1 MPRTTP
7 VRRRTQDAPCDPDR
21 PPMTP
26 ERKGWL
32 AHWKEQAVGKL
43 PTFAPVQAK
52 VALRHEVERALAPYG
67 PEDAAAEL
75 TDIVTALV
83 ADVTTRLATERT
95 DQERADRREQ
105 LLRSIDLLVDDG
117 LPVAVVGAPHSLQR
131 RAVLAG
137 LRRQIHDTLAEEF
150 TGEESLEYLMERVGE
165 EFAQWV
171 LQQNPRLDRRT
182 VLKQFAPWLLT
193 AAVGW
198 SPELKAAARNAARV
212 LRDRFTP
219 YKPVVSG
226 LARST
231 FHRLEQWVI
240 EEAKLAQARK
250 EQKAQD
256 AHTKVDPQKE
266 KAS

>member
-1 MPRTTP
+1 
-7 VRRRTQDAPCDPDR
+7 
-21 PPMTP
+21 MTP

-52 VALRHEVERALAPYG
+52 VALRHEVERALATYG

-105 LLRSIDLLVDDG
+105 LLSSITLLVDDG
-117 LPVAVVGAPHSLQR
+117 LLRGLPVALVGAPHSVQR
-131 RAVLAG
+131 RAVLAT
-137 LRRQIHDTLAEEF
+137 LRRSIHDALAAEF

-165 EFAQWV
+165 EFVKWV
-171 LQQNPRLDRRT
+171 VQQNPRLDRRN
-182 VLKQFAPWLLT
+182 VLKQFAPWLLTAVVGGT

-198 SPELKAAARNAARV
+198 SPELKAAARKAAQV
-212 LRDRFTP
+212 LRDRLTP
-219 YKPVVSG
+219 YKPVVRC

-231 FHRLEQWVI
+231 VHILEQWI
-240 EEAKLAQARK
+240 TEEAKQAQVRK
-250 EQKAQD
+250 EQREQQAQKKADQ
-256 AHTKVDPQKE
+256 QKE